1 MHCSN
6 HFCGANAIRPY
17 HLPVVANLIHHKPKC
32 VVRIIFVGRMRFTP
46 TICPL
51 WQIASA
57 PYPKA
62 LFGKGGCH
70 CADIVVAVV
79 RKGWLPLFGNGG
91 LQMPFATLAD
101 GICNPRRWHLRPLQM
116 AFAHH
121 LFRTSSTTTS
131 EHRPP
136 GFSNIV
142 HHLFRRPTA
151 AASNTYANCLVH
163 SQYLCQISSLDGW
176 PTAARCLP
184 FFQYFNQSFLLSF
197 QLPTFTSAALGCNLF
212 QTLFFTLPKFN
223 FELQRY
229 VFLFKQTKTFF
240 LKSDNRLI

>member
-1 MHCSN
+1 
-6 HFCGANAIRPY
+6 
-17 HLPVVANLIHHKPKC
+17 
-32 VVRIIFVGRMRFTP
+32 
-46 TICPL
+46 
-51 WQIASA
+51 
-57 PYPKA
+57 
-62 LFGKGGCH
+62 
-70 CADIVVAVV
+70 
-79 RKGWLPLFGNGG
+79 
-91 LQMPFATLAD
+91 MPFATLAD

-184 FFQYFNQSFLLSF
+184 IFQYVNQSFFAIFPTSYFNLRSTWLQPFSNF
-197 QLPTFTSAALGCNLF
+197 VFHSSEVQLRVAKICIFV
-212 QTLFFTLPKFN
+212 QTNKNFF
-223 FELQRY
+223 
-229 VFLFKQTKTFF
+229 
-240 LKSDNRLI
+240 S